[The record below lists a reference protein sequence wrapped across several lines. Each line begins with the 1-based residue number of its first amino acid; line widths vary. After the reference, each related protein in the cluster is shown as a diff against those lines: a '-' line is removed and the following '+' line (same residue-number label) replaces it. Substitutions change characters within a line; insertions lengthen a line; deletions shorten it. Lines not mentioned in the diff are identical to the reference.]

1 MGASAQNDTQRDYIS
16 ETLDWWRPLVAPPEP
31 GKPSNRGEL
40 ASLRRCKNLEEI
52 LFVPAY
58 HRLYFRV
65 SPLEWTDRVK
75 VAAVAGLLAHV
86 KGDLEATES
95 PDKTAPAG
103 GGEPIKDD
111 RAQQAATVAA
121 LLASP
126 TKLGLGPRVSE
137 LRFQRLVKITD
148 LRELYPDLLRI
159 IHLAGERVPVR
170 DLIRSVRWW
179 NEKQRRDWTYRYYDT
194 LLDTSPKNQ
203 IEGA

>member
-1 MGASAQNDTQRDYIS
+1 MGEPAQNETQPNYIS
-16 ETLDWWRPLVAPPEP
+16 ETLDWWRPLIAPPES
-31 GKPSNRGEL
+31 GRPSNRGEL

-86 KGDLEATES
+86 KSDLEATES
-95 PDKTAPAG
+95 PGTTAAVG
-103 GGEPIKDD
+103 GGEPTNHD
-111 RAQQAATVAA
+111 RSKQPATVAA

-126 TKLGLGPRVSE
+126 TKPGLGPRVSE

-148 LRELYPDLLRI
+148 LRELYPNLLRV

-170 DLIRSVRWW
+170 DLIKSVRWW
-179 NEKQRRDWTYRYYDT
+179 NEKQRRDWTCRYYDT
-194 LLDTSPKNQ
+194 LLETSPKNQ

>member
-1 MGASAQNDTQRDYIS
+1 MGEPAQNDTQPDYIS
-16 ETLDWWRPLVAPPEP
+16 ETLDWWGPLVAPPEH

-40 ASLRRCKNLEEI
+40 AALRRCKNLEEI

-65 SPLEWTDRVK
+65 RPLGWNERVA
-75 VAAVAGLLAHV
+75 VAAAAGLLAHI
-86 KGDLEATES
+86 KGDLSATES
-95 PDKTAPAG
+95 PEKTAAAG

-126 TKLGLGPRVSE
+126 TKPGLGPRVSE

-148 LRELYPDLLRI
+148 LRELYPNLLRV

-170 DLIRSVRWW
+170 DLIESVRWW

-194 LLDTSPKNQ
+194 LLETSPKNQ